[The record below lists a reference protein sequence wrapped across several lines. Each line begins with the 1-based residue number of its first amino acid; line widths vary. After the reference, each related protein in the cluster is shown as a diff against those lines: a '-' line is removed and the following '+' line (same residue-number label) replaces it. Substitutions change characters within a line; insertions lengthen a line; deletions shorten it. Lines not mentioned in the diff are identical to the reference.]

1 MGIDIRKILQ
11 SKGLEESLVNE
22 ITETINSELPKH
34 FVKKDQYSKKVNAI
48 DELQNKINDLEAKS
62 TAPNEFETKYQEAI
76 NQLEEYKNKETNS
89 KKLAKIKEEL
99 KKANYTN
106 DDIVNSISRTIDLS
120 NIEVTEE
127 GLKGFDVSA
136 IDNTFGVF
144 KTQVTTNTT
153 SIANPPKTNVK
164 DGYTREEIKKMT
176 PEQINNLYKQDPQF
190 TSKIKF

>member
-11 SKGLEESLVNE
+11 SRGLEESLVNE

-62 TAPNEFETKYQEAI
+62 TAPNEFKTKYEEAI

-153 SIANPPKTNVK
+153 SVAKPPKNIP
-164 DGYTREEIKKMT
+164 GEKKPNT
-176 PEQINNLYKQDPQF
+176 LLEALEQQINSNK
-190 TSKIKF
+190 